1 MKAHQL
7 AQLAESISNPQ
18 TEALAPAQVEATDS
32 YGPNNDYEGEMAI
45 SQLKALVERANN
57 IISML
62 KPTSKLEGWVQSK
75 ITLADDYI
83 VSVHDYLKNT
93 EGAIGEE
100 FTDFEEAN

>member
-1 MKAHQL
+1 
-7 AQLAESISNPQ
+7 
-18 TEALAPAQVEATDS
+18 
-32 YGPNNDYEGEMAI
+32 
-45 SQLKALVERANN
+45 
-57 IISML
+57 ML
-62 KPTSKLEGWVQSK
+62 KPTSKLEAWVQSK